1 MERKPRTITKEEF
14 GRRLAIARTARG
26 LTQEELGERIGR
38 PKNSISEWERGLRMP
53 YLDTVVLLADG
64 LGLSLDDLVLGDL
77 EVALRNNKKKPPAG
91 QQQQPAPPTVEA
103 AQKAIQQATHRL
115 RELARLVVAGEGPDF
130 ERLLDAL
137 TELRVAERMI
147 GGAEP
152 DDTPEPN
159 P

>member
-1 MERKPRTITKEEF
+1 MERKLRTITKEEF

-38 PKNSISEWERGLRMP
+38 SKNSISEWERGVRMP
-53 YLDTVVLLADG
+53 YLDALVLLADG

-77 EVALRNNKKKPPAG
+77 EVAIRNNKKKPPAAH
-91 QQQQPAPPTVEA
+91 QQSAATVEA
-103 AQKAIQQATHRL
+103 AQKAIQQAVSRL
-115 RELARLVVAGEGPDF
+115 RELAKIIAAGEGPSF
-130 ERLLDAL
+130 ESLLDAL

-147 GGAEP
+147 GTS
-152 DDTPEPN
+152 DDTPDPN